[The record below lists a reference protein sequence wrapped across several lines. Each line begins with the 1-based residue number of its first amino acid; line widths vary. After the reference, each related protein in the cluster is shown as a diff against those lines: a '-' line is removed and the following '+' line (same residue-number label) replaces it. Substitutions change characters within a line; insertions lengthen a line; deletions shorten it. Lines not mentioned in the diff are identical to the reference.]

1 MLIKERL
8 IKYIAVLS
16 IFFFFSLS
24 FGKILVYAKDLTPE
38 AHHVIAI
45 DSDSKQVLYEKNG
58 YNSVPMA
65 STTKILT
72 ALIALNSGDI
82 NRVFTVSKNAT
93 AIRGSKIGFRAGE
106 QITLH
111 ELLFGLMM
119 KSGNDAAITIAEG
132 LAGSVDDFS
141 KVMNSFAENI
151 GLLNSHFQTPH
162 GLDMEDHYSSA
173 YDLAIATSEAM
184 KYEKF
189 REIVAIKEISKEKYK
204 FTRDYRNINKIL
216 WIIPNANGVK
226 TGYTGKAGKCLVSSI
241 DHKGRDVIIVVLN
254 SPQRWRVT
262 EKVYKYVGENYDF
275 MSVSLKDTIRSQY
288 KSLEEFV
295 DDSNIDFVIKK
306 GESYQI
312 KFTPIS
318 NKTIKGNIIGK
329 IAVYDSMNN
338 VLVKK
343 YVYSN
348 TDKKGFFKN

>member
-8 IKYIAVLS
+8 IKYTLVLS
-16 IFFFFSLS
+16 IFFFSSFS
-24 FGKILVYAKDLTPE
+24 FENLVHAKDLTPE
-38 AHHVIAI
+38 AHRVIAI
-45 DSDSKQVLYEKNG
+45 DSNSKQVLYEKNG
-58 YNSVPMA
+58 YDSVPMA

-82 NRVFTVSKNAT
+82 NRVFTVSKNAVS
-93 AIRGSKIGFRAGE
+93 IRGSKVGFRAGE

-111 ELLFGLMM
+111 ELIFGLMM
-119 KSGNDAAITIAEG
+119 KSGNDAAIAIAEG

-162 GLDMEDHYSSA
+162 GLDMEDHYTSA
-173 YDLAIATSEAM
+173 YDLAIVTSEAM

-189 REIVAIKEISKEKYK
+189 REIVAVKEINKDKYK

-241 DHKGRDVIIVVLN
+241 NHNGRDIIIVVLN
-254 SPQRWRVT
+254 SPQRWKVT

-275 MSVSLKDTIRSQY
+275 VSVSLKDVIKSQDQPFED
-288 KSLEEFV
+288 LV
-295 DDSNIDFVIKK
+295 DDSNVDFVVKK

-312 KFTPIS
+312 KFTPIP
-318 NKTIKGNIIGK
+318 NKIIKGNIIGK
-329 IAVYDSMNN
+329 IAVYDSTNN
-338 VLVKK
+338 ILVKK